1 MKNVVGYIRVS
12 TDAQA
17 QEDKFGIEG
26 QKTAIMEYCAKNDMQ
41 ISDWFIDEGE
51 SGVKESRP
59 QLDRLLFGEISNPPV
74 EAVIVYKSD
83 RMARDI
89 KLYFYYMMLLE
100 KKGIELIS
108 ATEPVVDDESGLGGV
123 YKALMMFVASEER
136 KNITKRTASGRAVKA
151 AKGGYAGG
159 RAPMGY
165 RVEKGQLVIV
175 PEEAEV
181 VRFIFAQKES
191 GSTMLGTVRLLN
203 ETGYKTRNGK
213 EFVISTVQSI
223 WNNEQT
229 YRGMYRYG
237 KDGEWVQGEHEPI
250 LR

>member
-17 QEDKFGIEG
+17 QEDKFGIEA

-51 SGVKESRP
+51 SGIKESRP

-165 RVEKGQLVIV
+165 KVEKGQLVIV

-181 VRFIFAQKES
+181 VRFIFSQKEA

-203 ETGYKTRNGK
+203 EAGYKTRNGK

-223 WNNEQT
+223 WNNEPT

-250 LR
+250 LK

>member
-1 MKNVVGYIRVS
+1 MKNVVAYIRVS
-12 TDAQA
+12 TEAQADENRFGIDAQK
-17 QEDKFGIEG
+17 E
-26 QKTAIMEYCAKNDMQ
+26 AIMKYCAQNNMQ
-41 ISDWFIDEGE
+41 ISDWYIDEGE

-59 QLDRLLFGEISNPPV
+59 QLDRLLFGDVSNPPV

-100 KKGIELIS
+100 KKGIELVS

-136 KNITKRTASGRAVKA
+136 KNITKRTMSGRTVKA
-151 AKGGYAGG
+151 SKGGYAGG

-165 RVEKGQLVIV
+165 KVEGGKLVIE
-175 PEEAEV
+175 PTEAEAV
-181 VRFIFAQKES
+181 KFLFREKAN
-191 GSTMLGTVRLLN
+191 GNTMLGTVKALN
-203 ETGYKTRNGK
+203 EAGFRTRNGK

-223 WNNEQT
+223 WNNEPT

-237 KDGEWVQGEHEPI
+237 KTDEWVQGEHDPI
-250 LR
+250 LK

>member
-89 KLYFYYMMLLE
+89 RLYFYYMMLLE

-136 KNITKRTASGRAVKA
+136 KNITIT
-151 AKGGYAGG
+151 
-159 RAPMGY
+159 
-165 RVEKGQLVIV
+165 
-175 PEEAEV
+175 
-181 VRFIFAQKES
+181 
-191 GSTMLGTVRLLN
+191 
-203 ETGYKTRNGK
+203 
-213 EFVISTVQSI
+213 
-223 WNNEQT
+223 EQ
-229 YRGMYRYG
+229 
-237 KDGEWVQGEHEPI
+237 
-250 LR
+250 

>member
-108 ATEPVVDDESGLGGV
+108 ATEPLGGV

-181 VRFIFAQKES
+181 VRFIFAQKEA

-203 ETGYKTRNGK
+203 EAGYKTRNGK

-237 KDGEWVQGEHEPI
+237 KDGEGVQGEHEPI
-250 LR
+250 LV

>member
-1 MKNVVGYIRVS
+1 MKNVVAYIRVS

-17 QEDKFGIEG
+17 SEDKFGIEA
-26 QKTAIMEYCAKNDMQ
+26 QKEAIMKYCAENDMQ
-41 ISDWFIDEGE
+41 ISEWYIDEGV
-51 SGVKESRP
+51 SGIKESRP
-59 QLDRLLFGEISNPPV
+59 ELDRLLFGEISNPPV

-100 KKGIELIS
+100 KKGISLLS
-108 ATEPVVDDESGLGGV
+108 ATEAEVDDGTGLGTV

-136 KNITKRTASGRAVKA
+136 KNITRRTMSGRIVKA
-151 AKGGYAGG
+151 SKGGYAGG

-165 RVEKGQLVIV
+165 MIENGKLVINE
-175 PEEAEV
+175 EEAPA

-191 GSTMLGTVRLLN
+191 GNTMLGTVKALN
-203 ETGYKTRNGK
+203 EAGYKTRNGK

-229 YRGMYRYG
+229 YHGMYRYG
-237 KDGEWVQGEHEPI
+237 KNSEWVKGEHEP
-250 LR
+250 LL

>member
-1 MKNVVGYIRVS
+1 M
-12 TDAQA
+12 
-17 QEDKFGIEG
+17 
-26 QKTAIMEYCAKNDMQ
+26 
-41 ISDWFIDEGE
+41 
-51 SGVKESRP
+51 
-59 QLDRLLFGEISNPPV
+59 
-74 EAVIVYKSD
+74 
-83 RMARDI
+83 
-89 KLYFYYMMLLE
+89 
-100 KKGIELIS
+100 
-108 ATEPVVDDESGLGGV
+108 
-123 YKALMMFVASEER
+123 
-136 KNITKRTASGRAVKA
+136 KA

-181 VRFIFAQKES
+181 VRFIFAQKEA

-203 ETGYKTRNGK
+203 EAGYKTRNGK

>member
-17 QEDKFGIEG
+17 QEDKYGIEA

-108 ATEPVVDDESGLGGV
+108 ATEPIVDDESGLGGV

-165 RVEKGQLVIV
+165 KVEKGQLVIV

-181 VRFIFAQKES
+181 VRFIFAQKEA
-191 GSTMLGTVRLLN
+191 GNTMLGTVRMLN
-203 ETGYKTRNGK
+203 EAGYKTRNDK

-223 WNNEQT
+223 WNNELT

-237 KDGEWVQGEHEPI
+237 KDGEWVQGEHEAI
-250 LR
+250 LK